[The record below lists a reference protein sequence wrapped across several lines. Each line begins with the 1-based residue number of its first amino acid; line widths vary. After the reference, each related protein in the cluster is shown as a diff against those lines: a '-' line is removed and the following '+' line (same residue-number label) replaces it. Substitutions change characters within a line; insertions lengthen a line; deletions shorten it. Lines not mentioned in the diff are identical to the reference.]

1 MNDIMWSY
9 VYDHTTKTEN
19 DDRKYLEWKI
29 LQDNI
34 RISKMG
40 ARVVGS
46 IEDCIYTTLESGT
59 LFPTILYFQNK
70 NKEEKRS
77 IIFCPRMNMMH
88 KYLDNDDT

>member
-1 MNDIMWSY
+1 MWSY

-34 RISKMG
+34 RISNMG
-40 ARVVGS
+40 ARIVGK
-46 IEDCIYTTLESGT
+46 ILRLRLHHFKEWAL
-59 LFPTILYFQNK
+59 LPTISYFQNK